1 MLRDSGK
8 PGNSQ
13 RHQSDATN
21 LSAAVTRWL
30 RIMARHLGRLFEMF
44 LKLGILAGL
53 WSFRGERGTGIGR
66 RKWRRGAWQST
77 SFISGDVVAAT
88 AA

>member
-21 LSAAVTRWL
+21 WSAAVARWL

-53 WSFRGERGTGIGR
+53 WSFIGAGGMEDR
-66 RKWRRGAWQST
+66 SAEMAVRCLAVDAVYQR
-77 SFISGDVVAAT
+77 
-88 AA
+88 

>member
-1 MLRDSGK
+1 MLRDSGE
-8 PGNSQ
+8 PGKSQ
-13 RHQSDATN
+13 RHQTLAVN
-21 LSAAVTRWL
+21 LSAAVARWL
-30 RIMARHLGRLFEMF
+30 RIMARHLGRLSEMF

-53 WSFRGERGTGIGR
+53 WSFRGERGTEIGR